1 MLVLTF
7 ILLLVFISIGL
18 ILCATTLRSVSL
30 STLNF
35 FIWLAATFG
44 VMPWSYLSSV
54 PPTDSDARLGWD
66 ASFVWAVFF
75 TISILTLLYCAIVNH
90 LANRPP
96 KRRRR
101 RSRSEN
107 PVPVTTTP
115 LPRSNSRASAN
126 NI

>member
-1 MLVLTF
+1 MLLPF
-7 ILLLVFISIGL
+7 ILLLVFVSIGL

-35 FIWLAATFG
+35 FIWLVATFA
-44 VMPWSYLSSV
+44 VMPWSYLLSV
-54 PPTDSDARLGWD
+54 PPADSDARLGWD
-66 ASFVWAVFF
+66 AAFVWAVFF
-75 TISILTLLYCAIVNH
+75 AISIFTLIYCSIVRR

-101 RSRSEN
+101 RSRSEK
-107 PVPVTTTP
+107 PVPVTATP
-115 LPRSNSRASAN
+115 RTRDSGMSAH